1 MSKRRYAIAAVL
13 LLAVLMVAAPAPA
26 QESRGAI
33 LGRITDSSGAIVPD
47 GSLQVTNLAT
57 GVTMKGLS
65 NAEGNYYFPFLI
77 PGIYRISAEKPG
89 FKRAVR
95 DQIELNVN
103 ARLELNLTLEVGAV
117 ADTIT
122 VTGEAP
128 LLDTTNGSVGRVIDA
143 KETRE
148 LPLNHGNPFNL
159 IRLSGGVNFT
169 DEAQKDQPWQTL
181 NTNYAMAGSRAG
193 KAEFTLDGAS
203 NTIHDQARGSIAA
216 AWAPPSD
223 TVAEFKI
230 QTAAFDVTTG
240 QTEGGVINISLKSGT
255 NKLHGSAYWGKQT
268 PSMNANTWF
277 ANLNGQPRG
286 DFNYDRIGGVLNG
299 PVIIPKLY
307 NGRNRTFFLFSY
319 EWIRTVQAQL
329 SSSANL
335 TVPTA
340 AQREGDFSALLRLG
354 ANYQIYDPFSR
365 TPAAGGRFT
374 NLPLPGNIIPTS
386 QISPIA
392 RNILSY
398 YPMPESAGTVD
409 FGNNLDRTNWPS
421 SVWYRTHI
429 YKFDHHVSERNRL
442 MFRTNFRFHNIIDTD
457 YFGFDNPSLGTYF
470 WNESASFAFDDV
482 HSFSPTFI
490 MNVKVSDSRFVR
502 AQDTQT
508 RQQFKVTSLGLPAY
522 VENAIKPQF
531 QRFPAITT
539 TGYTSLAPR
548 TWLYKGTETRSASLT
563 FDKIRGRHDFK
574 FGFEYRQYPQNQTSG
589 SASTALNL
597 SFTEAFTRGPLDNSP
612 TAPRGQALASMLYGL
627 PSGGSLTIPAA
638 TDYAMQSKMFAGYFQ
653 DDWKVTRKLNLTLGL
668 RYELETAI
676 TERYNRSVAGFDPAA
691 TQPFEAVV
699 LANYARNPTSEIP
712 ASQFSVKGGPT
723 FAAVNGQSRGVWG
736 LDNNNFMPRIGFAY
750 AMTSKTV
757 IRGGF
762 GMYFGSLGTR
772 LGEVIQTGFTRTT
785 QLVPTNDGGVTFAAT
800 LANPFPDGFLQPR
813 GAADGPATNV
823 GNALNFFNQTPR
835 AARLHKWQVDVQR
848 ELPGR
853 FVVELGYQGARN
865 RDLEYG
871 RASSA
876 LPNQYLSTS
885 PVRDQATINNLSAN
899 LPNPFAGV
907 REFNGTG
914 LAGSVIS
921 RQSLLSPF
929 PQFGGVNSFS
939 YDGKSWYDALTATV
953 EKRFSRG
960 FTVVLNYTFS
970 KFLEQTT
977 LLNAADAVP
986 AKVVSDQDFPHHVT
1000 ITSILEL
1007 PFGRGR
1013 KFWNNLPSA
1022 ANYLIGGWQFSPIY
1036 TYQSGPP
1043 LNFGNVILLGDV
1055 HDIPLPKSERTI
1067 YRWINTSIFN
1077 RENSQQLASNLRT
1090 LSPRFAGVRADAY
1103 NFWDFSLLKNTRIK
1117 EGVNVEFRFEALN
1130 AFNQVTFF
1138 GPNTVPNNTAFGQ
1151 VTAQRNVPR
1160 HMQMTFRVQF

>member
-1 MSKRRYAIAAVL
+1 MRKISAVV
-13 LLAVLMVAAPAPA
+13 LATSISAFLFTVPPAYA

-33 LGRITDSSGAIVPD
+33 VGRLTDASGAVAPG

-57 GVTMKGLS
+57 GVTLKSVS

-77 PGIYRISAEKPG
+77 PGIYRITAEKTG

-95 DQIELNVN
+95 DQIEVNVN

-117 ADTIT
+117 SDTIT

-128 LLDTTNGSVGRVIDA
+128 LLDTTNGSVGRVIDSR
-143 KETRE
+143 ETRE

-193 KAEFTLDGAS
+193 KSEFTLDGAS
-203 NTIHDQARGSIAA
+203 NTIHDQARGSVAA

-240 QTEGGVINISLKSGT
+240 QTEGGVVNISLKSGT
-255 NKLHGSAYWGKQT
+255 NRLHGSGYWGKQT

-277 ANLNGQPRG
+277 GNLNGQPRG
-286 DFNYDRIGGVLNG
+286 DFNYDRLGGVLNG
-299 PVIIPKLY
+299 PVIIPKVY
-307 NGRNRTFFLFSY
+307 NGKNRTFFLFSY

-340 AQREGDFSALLRLG
+340 AQRQGDFSALLRLG

-365 TPAAGGRFT
+365 APAANGRFT
-374 NLPLPGNIIPTS
+374 NLPLPGNIIPAA
-386 QISPIA
+386 QISPVA

-398 YPMPESAGTVD
+398 YPLPESPGTID
-409 FGNNLDRTNWPS
+409 GGNNLDRTNWPS

-429 YKFDHHVSERNRL
+429 YKFDHNVSEKNRL

-470 WNESASFAFDDV
+470 WNESSSFAFDDV
-482 HSFSPTFI
+482 HSFSPTFV
-490 MNVKVSDSRFVR
+490 MDVKISDSRFVR

-508 RQQFKVTSLGLPAY
+508 RQQFRVTTLGLPAY

-531 QRFPAITT
+531 QRFPAIATN
-539 TGYTSLAPR
+539 GYTSLAPR

-563 FDKIRGRHDFK
+563 FDKVRGIHDFK
-574 FGFEYRQYPQNQTSG
+574 FGFEYRQYPQNQTAG

-597 SFTEAFTRGPLDNSP
+597 TFSENFTRGPLDNSP
-612 TAPRGQALASMLYGL
+612 AAPRGQALASLLYGL
-627 PSGGSLTIPAA
+627 PSGGALTIPAA
-638 TDYAMQSKMFAGYFQ
+638 TDYAMESKVFAGYLQ
-653 DDWKVTRKLNLTLGL
+653 DDWKVTRKLTLTLGL
-668 RYELETAI
+668 RYELESAI
-676 TERYNRSVAGFDPAA
+676 TERYNRSVAGFDTAA
-691 TQPFEAVV
+691 AQPFEAAVS
-699 LANYARNPTSEIP
+699 ANYARNPTPEIP

-723 FAAVNGQSRGVWG
+723 FAAVGGQSRGVWG
-736 LDNNNFMPRIGFAY
+736 LDKNNFMPRVGFAY
-750 AMTSKTV
+750 NVTPRTV

-762 GMYFGSLGTR
+762 GMYYGSLGTR
-772 LGEVIQTGFTRTT
+772 VGEVIQTGFTRTT
-785 QLVPTNDGGVTFAAT
+785 QLVPTNDGGVSFYGT

-823 GNALNFFNQTPR
+823 GNALNFFNQAPR
-835 AARLHKWQVDVQR
+835 APRLHKWQFDVQR
-848 ELPGR
+848 EMPGR

-865 RDLEYG
+865 RDLEYA
-871 RASSA
+871 RTLSA

-885 PVRDQATINNLSAN
+885 TTRDQAAINYLSAN

-907 REFNGTG
+907 PDFNGTG

-921 RQSLLSPF
+921 RQSLLSPY
-929 PQFGGVNSFS
+929 PQFSSVSSFS
-939 YDGKSWYDALTATV
+939 YDGKAWYDALTAKL
-953 EKRFSRG
+953 EKRFARG
-960 FTVVLNYTFS
+960 YTVVLNYTFS
-970 KFLEQTT
+970 KFIEQTT
-977 LLNAADAVP
+977 LLNAADQNP
-986 AKVVSDQDFPHHVT
+986 AKVISDQDYPHHVS
-1000 ITSILEL
+1000 ITSIWEL
-1007 PFGRGR
+1007 PFGKGR
-1013 KFWNNLPSA
+1013 QFWNHLPGA
-1022 ANYLIGGWQFSPIY
+1022 ASMLLSGWQLSPIY

-1043 LNFGNVILLGDV
+1043 LAFGNVILLGDI
-1055 HDIPLPKSERTI
+1055 HDVPLPKSERTI
-1067 YRWINTSIFN
+1067 YRWINTSVFN
-1077 RENSQQLASNLRT
+1077 RDNAQQLGSNIRT
-1090 LSPRFAGVRADAY
+1090 LSPRFNGVRADAY
-1103 NFWDFSLLKNTRIK
+1103 NFWDLSLLKNTRIK
-1117 EGVNVEFRFEALN
+1117 EAVNVEFRFEALN
-1130 AFNQVTFF
+1130 VLNQVTFF
-1138 GPNTVPNNTAFGQ
+1138 GPNTTPNNTAFGQ

-1160 HMQMTFRVQF
+1160 HMQMTLRVQF

>member
-1 MSKRRYAIAAVL
+1 MPHRRIAVPGAVL
-13 LLAVLMVAAPAPA
+13 LFMLTSA
-26 QESRGAI
+26 QPGWSQDSRGTI
-33 LGRITDSSGAIVPD
+33 LGRVTDSSGSIVP
-47 GSLQVTNLAT
+47 GSSIQVTNLAT
-57 GVTMKGLS
+57 GVAIRGLT
-65 NAEGNYYFPFLI
+65 NDEGNYYVPFLI
-77 PGIYRISAEKPG
+77 PGIYRISAEKSG
-89 FKRAVR
+89 FKRVVR

-117 ADTIT
+117 AETIT

-128 LLDTTNGSVGRVIDA
+128 LLDTTNGSVGRVIDS

-148 LPLNHGNPFNL
+148 LPLNHGNPYNL

-230 QTAAFDVTTG
+230 QTAVFDATTG
-240 QTEGGVINISLKSGT
+240 QTEGGVVNISLKSGT

-277 ANLNGQPRG
+277 SNLNGQPRG
-286 DFNYDRIGGVLNG
+286 DFKYNRLGGVLNG

-307 NGRNRTFFLFSY
+307 NGKNRTFFLFSY
-319 EWIRTVQAQL
+319 ENIKTVQAQL

-340 AQREGDFSALLRLG
+340 PEREGDFSALLKLG

-365 TPAAGGRFT
+365 VATGNGRFT
-374 NLPLPGNIIPTS
+374 NQPLSGNIIPQS
-386 QISPIA
+386 QISPVA
-392 RNILSY
+392 RKILSY
-398 YPMPESAGTVD
+398 YPLPESAGTID
-409 FGNNLDRTNWPS
+409 GGNNLDRTNWPS

-429 YKFDHHVSERNRL
+429 YKFDHTVSEKNRL

-482 HSFSPTFI
+482 HSFSPSFVMDI
-490 MNVKVSDSRFVR
+490 KVNDSRFVR

-531 QRFPAITT
+531 QRFPAIATS
-539 TGYTSLAPR
+539 GYTSLAPR
-548 TWLYKGTETRSASLT
+548 TWLYKGTETRSAAIT
-563 FDKIRGRHDFK
+563 FDKIHGKHDFK

-597 SFTEAFTRGPLDNSP
+597 TFSEAYTRGPLDNSP
-612 TAPRGQALASMLYGL
+612 AAPRGQALASMLFGIA
-627 PSGGSLTIPAA
+627 SGGSLTIPAA
-638 TDYAMQSKMFAGYFQ
+638 TDYAMESKVFAGYFQ
-653 DDWKVTRKLNLTLGL
+653 NDWKVTRKFTLTLGL
-668 RYELETAI
+668 RYELETPI
-676 TERYNRSVAGFDPAA
+676 TERYNRTLQGFDPTAA
-691 TQPFEAVV
+691 QPFEAAVA
-699 LANYARNPTSEIP
+699 ANYGKSPTPEITP
-712 ASQFSVKGGPT
+712 AQFSVKGGPT
-723 FAAVNGQSRGVWG
+723 FVGVQGRSRGVWG
-736 LDNNNFMPRIGFAY
+736 YDKNNFMPRLGFSY
-750 AMTSKTV
+750 NITPSTV

-772 LGEVIQTGFTRTT
+772 LGEVIQTGFIRST
-785 QLVPTNDGGVTFAAT
+785 QLVPSNDGGVTFAAT

-813 GAADGPATNV
+813 GAADGPATSV
-823 GNALNFFNQTPR
+823 GNAISYFNQNPR
-835 AARLHKWQVDVQR
+835 APRLHKWQFDIQR

-853 FVVELGYQGARN
+853 FVVELGYQGARD
-865 RDLEYG
+865 RDLEYS
-871 RASSA
+871 RSPSA

-885 PVRDQATINNLSAN
+885 LTRDQNTINYLSAN
-899 LPNPFAGV
+899 LPNPFAGIAD
-907 REFNGTG
+907 FNGTG

-929 PQFGGVNSFS
+929 PQFSGVSTWS
-939 YDGKSWYDALTATV
+939 YDGKGWYDGLTAKV

-960 FTVVLNYTFS
+960 YTVVFNYTFS
-970 KFLEQTT
+970 KFIEQNT
-977 LLNAADAVP
+977 LLNPGDATP
-986 AKVVSDQDFPHHVT
+986 AKVISDQDFPHHVSLT
-1000 ITSILEL
+1000 AIVEL

-1013 KFWNNLPSA
+1013 RFGSHLPAA
-1022 ANYLIGGWQFSPIY
+1022 ANYILGGWQFSPIY

-1043 LNFGNVILLGDV
+1043 LAFGNVILFGDI
-1055 HDIPLPKSERTI
+1055 HDIALPKSERTI

-1077 RENSQQLASNLRT
+1077 RDNAQQLASNLRT
-1090 LSPRFAGVRADAY
+1090 FSPRFNGIRADAY
-1103 NFWDFSLLKNTRIK
+1103 NFWDASLLKNTKIG
-1117 EGVNVEFRFEALN
+1117 ETASVEFRFEALN
-1130 AFNQVTFF
+1130 VLNQVTFF
-1138 GPNTVPNNTAFGQ
+1138 GPNTTPNNTAFGQ

-1160 HMQMTFRVQF
+1160 HMQMTLRFQF